1 MDEQAFRQVRSG
13 VVALPCP
20 FARSILQRCASCAL
34 ANRIQVAE
42 RELVGCQDRSAQ
54 TRCQEFHDRLLHS
67 FSFALGK
74 PRIDGPLP
82 HAQEMRVQC
91 GGLKGLQHTL
101 DGSSEVSNVAQ
112 LLDTAQGRWH
122 GLADLPYSAIVHA
135 AALVYKGRR
144 G

>member
-20 FARSILQRCASCAL
+20 FARSILQRCAACAR
-34 ANRIQVAE
+34 ADRIQVAE
-42 RELVGCQDRSAQ
+42 RELVGCRDLACHA
-54 TRCQEFHDRLLHS
+54 RCNEFHDRLRQG
-67 FSFALGK
+67 FAFALGK
-74 PRIDGPLP
+74 PRIDSPLP
-82 HAQEMRVQC
+82 HGQEMRVQC

-101 DGSSEVSNVAQ
+101 DGGAEVTDVDR
-112 LLDTAQGRWH
+112 LLADALRLWGNA
-122 GLADLPYSAIVHA
+122 GDLPYSEIVHA